1 MGLLFFVVGNN
12 MESCCTWCAV
22 GAASLVGV
30 SLWALSKTKHPKKEF
45 GLETVPVTGAL
56 RPINF
61 LFDIVRG
68 TTGVPLVKINEKKF
82 MKQAQEI
89 VDKTDTELFGSQEE
103 YLKGLKLFLSAPD
116 QSLMSASGILLFNG
130 LVQRLLNVRRSV
142 VRYVQENRDVVVH
155 SVLDKPIIISGLP
168 RTGSTMLYN
177 LLSCDPNARTPRFFE
192 LSQMADPTPP
202 VTSLEARDTDHRIK
216 QVMDRF
222 DETERLY
229 PGMWTEAGKSHRSH
243 PNEIE
248 EDLLTLFQA
257 FVMQVHVPLTV
268 GGSYQEWYENPDNK
282 ESAYIYHRLFSQML
296 NSAWTPSHW
305 TLKAPI
311 HSTYL
316 DALLKQYPD
325 ARIVLT
331 HRDPLAV
338 VPSWTRLLESYL
350 NWSYLPFACD
360 RVAFGKYS
368 KDSLVLCAERV
379 KEWTDR
385 TDSSRYFNVVYK
397 EMTQDPIGMVERIYA
412 HFGLS
417 TSEEFRENMRVWIK
431 ENRQGKYGRR
441 EYSLSD
447 YELTDDQI
455 KDEFRFY
462 TDAFFKEK
470 ESLSGEEKSPTLL
483 GQQWD

>member
-1 MGLLFFVVGNN
+1 M
-12 MESCCTWCAV
+12 
-22 GAASLVGV
+22 
-30 SLWALSKTKHPKKEF
+30 
-45 GLETVPVTGAL
+45 TGAL

-61 LFDIVRG
+61 VFDLVRG
-68 TTGVPLVKINEKKF
+68 TTGVALVKIQEEEFIKTANEI
-82 MKQAQEI
+82 AAA
-89 VDKTDTELFGSQEE
+89 TDAELFGPQEE
-103 YLKGLKLFLSAPD
+103 FVEAVTRFLRSPD
-116 QSLMSASGILLFNG
+116 QSKMSASGILLFNG
-130 LVQRLLNVRRSV
+130 LVRRLLNTRRSV
-142 VRYVQENRDVVVH
+142 IKYIQQNREVVVA
-155 SVLDKPIIISGLP
+155 SVLDKPIIVTGLP

-229 PGMWTEAGKSHRSH
+229 PGMWLEAGKSHRSH

-248 EDLLTLFQA
+248 EDLLTLFQS
-257 FVMQVHVPLTV
+257 FIMQVHVPLTV
-268 GGSYQEWYENPDNK
+268 GGTYQEWYENPDNK
-282 ESAYIYHRLFSQML
+282 DSAYIYHRLFFQML

-305 TLKAPI
+305 TLKAPV
-311 HSTYL
+311 HATYL
-316 DALLKQYPD
+316 DALMKQYPD

-360 RVAFGKYS
+360 RVEFGKYS
-368 KDSLVLCAERV
+368 KDSLILCAERV
-379 KEWTDR
+379 KEWTER
-385 TDSSRYFNVVYK
+385 TDPSRYFNVVYK
-397 EMTQDPIGMVERIYA
+397 EMTQDPIGLVERIYA

-470 ESLSGEEKSPTLL
+470 ESISDEAKSSPAFF